1 MPTFDGTTLVITLD
15 SGVTEVDAKVKL
27 YSDWKEYYKTGDNSK
42 YAPAFDTIGGDD
54 TTATGKVSAFF
65 FLRNDLGWR
74 IKPPEE
80 NINITIVGNLYG
92 RDPALPII
100 KATTGN
106 FTVLINIERDASSIT
121 EEVGSGV
128 TEQDKIDI
136 ALQVQEKMD
145 TDSTKLDVAVSS
157 CA

>member
-1 MPTFDGTTLVITLD
+1 MPTFDGTNLVITLD

-42 YAPAFDTIGGDD
+42 YAPAFDTIGGDE

-100 KATTGN
+100 KSTTGS
-106 FTVLINIERDASSIT
+106 FTVLINIERDASSVVET
-121 EEVGSGV
+121 VGSGV
-128 TEQDKIDI
+128 TEQDKYDI
-136 ALQVQEKMD
+136 AQLSIQGIR
-145 TDSTKLDVAVSS
+145 
-157 CA
+157 